1 MSHPSTLDCA
11 TWSETLAQPQIWRRW
26 ADACDFAAHKTWI
39 DQQSFD
45 EVWFCGAGTSA
56 FIGDIIV
63 AGLEGAPLSHRIRA
77 VSSTDLVARPQ
88 AFLHG
93 RNPLVVSFGRSGNSS
108 ESIGTLDALDALAPT
123 APRLN
128 ITCNQDSTLSYRRTD
143 ATRVI
148 ILPPETHDT
157 GFAMTSSF
165 STMLLT
171 ALMLFSNG
179 APSAQR
185 LIRAADVFDQV
196 QPLMQA
202 SIGPAPQRAVFL
214 GTGAMTFAAR
224 EAALKVMELSAG
236 RIPCLW
242 DSVLGFRHG
251 PKSFVNADTDIVVF
265 GSAEFQVT
273 KYERDLIEEL
283 KLQFPASRMTTI
295 GPDMDI
301 DLYQPDGPVWA
312 APNAILY
319 AQLAGA
325 LWAQSMGLNVDNP
338 FEGQG
343 TLTRVVS
350 GVKLYEVS
358 V

>member
-1 MSHPSTLDCA
+1 MTQKTISEWA
-11 TWSETLAQPQIWRRW
+11 TWSETLAQPQIWRQW
-26 ADACDFAAHKTWI
+26 AQDCDFEGHRNWI
-39 DQQSFD
+39 AQQSFD

-63 AGLEGAPLSHRIRA
+63 AGLEGERGGHPLRA
-77 VSSTDLVARPQ
+77 VASTDLVAQPQ
-88 AFLHG
+88 TYLRG
-93 RNPLVVSFGRSGNSS
+93 RKPLVVSFGRSGNSS
-108 ESIGTLDALDALAPT
+108 ESVGTLDALDALAPD

-128 ITCNQDSTLSYRRTD
+128 ITCNGTSTLATRKTD

-148 ILPPETHDT
+148 VLPPETHDS

-171 ALMLFSNG
+171 ALMLFSSK
-179 APSAQR
+179 APTTENLQ
-185 LIRAADVFDQV
+185 RAADAFDSI
-196 QPLMQA
+196 QPKMLSA
-202 SIGPAPQRAVFL
+202 IGTPPERAVFL

-236 RIPCLW
+236 KIPCLW

-251 PKSFVNADTDIVVF
+251 PKSFVTDKTEVVVF
-265 GSAEFQVT
+265 TSSDQPAMR
-273 KYERDLIEEL
+273 YEEDLIAEL
-283 KLQFPASRMTTI
+283 RAQFPNAKVSSI
-295 GPDMDI
+295 GPDADI
-301 DLYQPDGPVWA
+301 DLAHPDGTVWA

-319 AQLAGA
+319 SQLAGS
-325 LWAQSMGLNVDNP
+325 LWSQAMGLNVDNP

-350 GVKLYEVS
+350 GVQLYEVS
-358 V
+358 Q